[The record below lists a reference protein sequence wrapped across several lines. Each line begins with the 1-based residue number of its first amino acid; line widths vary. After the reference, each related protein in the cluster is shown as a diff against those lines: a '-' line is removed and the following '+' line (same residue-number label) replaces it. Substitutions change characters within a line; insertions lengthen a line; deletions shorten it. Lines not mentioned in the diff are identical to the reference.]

1 MLLRLLVLDAT
12 EYDKLD
18 YPAISYY
25 ATLTDSSIFSD
36 YETFIEK
43 IYKAGFFS
51 RTNLATYNSIADK
64 WKGYNGMH
72 ISSFTPKM
80 ILDIL
85 GRARPPL
92 KQ

>member
-36 YETFIEK
+36 YEILLK
-43 IYKAGFFS
+43 KYI
-51 RTNLATYNSIADK
+51 RRD
-64 WKGYNGMH
+64 
-72 ISSFTPKM
+72 SFLGL
-80 ILDIL
+80 ILPLIIL
-85 GRARPPL
+85 
-92 KQ
+92 